1 MAACLSVVGVSKKFG
16 DLIAV
21 DEVSFEIE
29 EGEIFGL
36 CGPNGAGKT
45 TLFNMITGI
54 PFHRDQGSIL
64 FHSEEIGSLPGH
76 LIYRKGLARTFQQ
89 EKAFE
94 TLSVAENVALAA
106 ASSGR
111 LRRDQRGPAV
121 SEALEMLELG
131 SKAHWRASSLHLYEK
146 KRLMIATAIVSK
158 PTLLLL
164 DEPAAGLSVD
174 EISSFVSMILG
185 LNRTGI
191 SILVIEH
198 VLPVLF
204 GVSRQVMVMD
214 AGRRIAIGTPEEVAR
229 RPEVIEA
236 YLGEKSRR
244 KLIAAAGA

>member
-1 MAACLSVVGVSKKFG
+1 MATCLSVAGVCKRFG
-16 DLIAV
+16 DLVAV
-21 DEVSFEIE
+21 DNVSFDIE
-29 EGEIFGL
+29 EGQIFGL

-54 PFHRDQGSIL
+54 PFPRDQGSIR
-64 FHSEEIGSLPGH
+64 FHSEEIGGLPGH
-76 LIYRKGLARTFQQ
+76 LIFRKGLARTFQQ

-94 TLSVAENVALAA
+94 TLTVAENVELAA

-111 LRRDQRGPAV
+111 LGRDRRGAVV
-121 SEALEMLELG
+121 SEALDMLELE
-131 SKAHWRASSLHLYEK
+131 SKAQWRASSLHLYEK

-174 EISSFVSMILG
+174 EIASFVAMIRS
-185 LNRTGI
+185 LNGTGI

-204 GVSRQVMVMD
+204 GVSRLVMVMD
-214 AGRRIAIGTPEEVAR
+214 AGRKIAVGTPEEVAR

-244 KLIAAAGA
+244 KLVAAAGA